1 MSIAFEPA
9 RWRCLPP
16 FRPYQEFLDRLAH
29 QGAWPHVARYR
40 AVLGADV
47 DFVVPTTR
55 LAAGLDA
62 SDVDGSYLGWC
73 IDGRVPT
80 REGNI
85 HDLMNALTW
94 ARFPSAK
101 QALCRRQMAVAQAR
115 GRDTNRLRS
124 KLQDR
129 LAMLDEG
136 GILVVDAGGELDAS
150 GECHGEGKADERI
163 FGHGLLE
170 DLLQGRVSRGLRL
183 PVHADDDGT
192 VALALA
198 GVDILAL
205 AS

>member
-1 MSIAFEPA
+1 MSIAFEPV

-16 FRPYQEFLDRLAH
+16 FRPYQELLDRLAH
-29 QGAWPHVARYR
+29 EAAWPHVARYR
-40 AVLGADV
+40 EVLGADV

-62 SDVDGSYLGWC
+62 SDVDGSYVGWC

-80 REGNI
+80 REGNV

-94 ARFPSAK
+94 ARFPTAK

-136 GILVVDAGGELDAS
+136 GILVVDAGDRVGID
-150 GECHGEGKADERI
+150 GCDGERI

-170 DLLQGRVSRGLRL
+170 DLVQGRLSRGLRL
-183 PVHADDDGT
+183 PVCSDDDNT
-192 VALALA
+192 VALALTD
-198 GVDILAL
+198 VDVLAL
-205 AS
+205 TS